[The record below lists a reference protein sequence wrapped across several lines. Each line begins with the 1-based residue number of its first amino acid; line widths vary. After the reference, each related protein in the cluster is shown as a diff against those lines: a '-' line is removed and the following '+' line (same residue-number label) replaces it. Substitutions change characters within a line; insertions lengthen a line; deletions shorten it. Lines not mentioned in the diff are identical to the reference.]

1 MNFTNAQRIVIDGK
15 TVQQISIDG
24 EIVYA
29 SGPII
34 KLTADKS
41 YILANET
48 VHITLTCA
56 ELPFT
61 DIRLYEVINMTKTL
75 IDTLTTDENGQ
86 ASYTYEG
93 TGGGQISFVAE
104 YEDSSSNTV
113 IVDDYVPAVTNISL
127 IADTYS
133 FNYGGS
139 VTLTATV
146 KDQHDQALSGQT
158 VTFKNGSTSL
168 GTGTTDSNGIATLT
182 KSGLNAG
189 SYSITA
195 ESGNVSSTAISIEV
209 NKLNTVLTLDTPVLV
224 YSDEFSV
231 TGELTDSNG
240 NGIVGATVKLEW
252 NDGTAHTNTAE
263 TTTGG
268 EVIFHRDAPT
278 TITEYGFKLVYESS
292 TNYNATES
300 SQVNVTVEKETS
312 VLNVTSPT
320 SGAAITGSTF
330 SVAGTLKDNDN
341 TAMANKDVLVK
352 LGTSTLSTLTT
363 DSSGAFTGNVSSSGL
378 SDGSNTLNFVFV
390 EDNYYTGA
398 TQQVNVSK
406 TSFDGISLSV
416 DKSILSKVD
425 NEYATLSAQL
435 TISGSPASISGQA
448 VTFEVR
454 KSSDDSLV
462 TTLSGDTNSSG
473 IASVSYASQ
482 GVGDVKVQAFCGSFV
497 TEIFG
502 VQDCSY
508 YNTAEVTRSSTN
520 GSTIYDNSLSQ
531 ALPSKCE
538 ISLDVWSNNTS
549 TGEHRFFIMPKTQY
563 SSGTTQPQYAI
574 YFDLLRNNQL
584 GFGKRENNSSQST
597 GIDTQTGVTLQTYH
611 TVKFVKDGTSI
622 SAYIDDSLKGTF
634 TLSWIGDYSDYTVS
648 MMRWSTGGTSKI
660 KNVKFKPL

>member
-168 GTGTTDSNGIATLT
+168 GSGTTDSNGIATLT

-278 TITEYGFKLVYESS
+278 TITEYGFKLVYDAS

-363 DSSGAFTGNVSSSGL
+363 DSSGAFTGSVSSSGL

-497 TEIFG
+497 TETYT
-502 VQDCSY
+502 VQDYLQVPSL
-508 YNTAEVTRSSTN
+508 N
-520 GSTIYDNSLSQ
+520 GDNIYQ
-531 ALPSKCE
+531 
-538 ISLDVWSNNTS
+538 I
-549 TGEHRFFIMPKTQY
+549 
-563 SSGTTQPQYAI
+563 SGTTTVSNGEMGGGSAY
-574 YFDLLRNNQL
+574 LSL
-584 GFGKRENNSSQST
+584 GFDNT
-597 GIDTQTGVTLQTYH
+597 GDWELTCK
-611 TVKFVKDGTSI
+611 VKFSGSNCCLAVFPDGETSRDSNELGVQGYNTTTFWNVNGVYNRLYDNGRHLSYNTYYTLVIKKENGAITTLIDGVSRSPNWSPSVSSLHIGVGGWGTS
-622 SAYIDDSLKGTF
+622 GNVCT
-634 TLSWIGDYSDYTVS
+634 
-648 MMRWSTGGTSKI
+648 I
-660 KNVKFKPL
+660 KEIVVKPL